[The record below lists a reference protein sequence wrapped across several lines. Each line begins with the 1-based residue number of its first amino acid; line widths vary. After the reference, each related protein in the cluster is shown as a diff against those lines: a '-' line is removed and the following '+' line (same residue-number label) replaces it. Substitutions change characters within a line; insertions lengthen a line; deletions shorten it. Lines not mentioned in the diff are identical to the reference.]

1 MTYYLEIK
9 IACYKILRY
18 IRIYTEL
25 YHNDKK
31 THRNFCNAARGNAQ
45 REIDGFIYLLC
56 QKSLKL
62 KAHASI
68 LKLLKEERIIA
79 RIGKTEKK

>member
-31 THRNFCNAARGNAQ
+31 TRRNFCNAARGNAQ

-56 QKSLKL
+56 
-62 KAHASI
+62 
-68 LKLLKEERIIA
+68 
-79 RIGKTEKK
+79 